1 MTKQDT
7 NAAAQHA
14 EPAQVQEP
22 INLSELTTI
31 DTTEYEKDEDG
42 AFMNRPNLNVY
53 ATLSHETE
61 DYIRVIRVIR
71 DIKPVLRR
79 AEMYTHG
86 ESEGAQHYNNDV
98 APLLNKLLGVI
109 SRDMGVC
116 ITERLSLWGDN
127 YL

>member
-1 MTKQDT
+1 MTKQDN

-14 EPAQVQEP
+14 EHAQEP

-61 DYIRVIRVIR
+61 DYIRVIRAIR
-71 DIKPVLRR
+71 DIKPTLRR
-79 AEMYTHG
+79 AEMFTHG
-86 ESEGAQHYNNDV
+86 EKDGTIHYNNNI
-98 APLLNKLLGVI
+98 APLLNKLLDIIG
-109 SRDMGVC
+109 RDMGVC